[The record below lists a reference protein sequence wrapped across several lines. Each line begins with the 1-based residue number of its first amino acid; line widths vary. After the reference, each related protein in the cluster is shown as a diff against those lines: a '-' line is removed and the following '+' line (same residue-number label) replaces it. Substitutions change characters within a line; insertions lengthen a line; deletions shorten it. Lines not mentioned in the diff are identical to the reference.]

1 MHIDITP
8 PPADLVGCFGDLEA
22 VLAADAAGD
31 KARRLASYFGQA
43 EMETRQWQLRT
54 TDFEKR
60 RVAELLA
67 DAFAA
72 SKRVVAAAWSR
83 KHGREFAI

>member
-8 PPADLVGCFGDLEA
+8 PSDDLMTCFGGLDA
-22 VLAADAAGD
+22 ALAADQAGE
-31 KARRLASYFGQA
+31 KARRLAAYFGQA

-54 TDFEKR
+54 TDFEQR
-60 RVAELLA
+60 RVAACLA

-72 SKRVVAAAWSR
+72 SRRVVAAAWSK
-83 KHGREFAI
+83 KHGRELVA